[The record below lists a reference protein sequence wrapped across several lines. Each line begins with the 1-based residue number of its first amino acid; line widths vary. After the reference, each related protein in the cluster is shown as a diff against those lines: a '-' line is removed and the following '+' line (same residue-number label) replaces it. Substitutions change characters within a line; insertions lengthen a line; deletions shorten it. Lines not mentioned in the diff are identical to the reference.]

1 MDTDNP
7 KLSEA
12 LSWDELADL
21 YDERTG
27 GTARTRPMEE
37 VFEWGKRQDD
47 LVVHPE
53 KDTIHYTLVTKV
65 E

>member
-1 MDTDNP
+1 MDVDDQN
-7 KLSEA
+7 LSEP

-21 YDERTG
+21 YDKRTG
-27 GTARTRPMEE
+27 GAARTRPMKE

-47 LVVHPE
+47 LIVHPE
-53 KDTIHYTLVTKV
+53 DGTIHYTLVTKV